1 MRGLVIILLAAMLSG
16 CVGGRWLLLSSC
28 DHIRYERTG
37 NDIEVEAQC
46 SA

>member
-16 CVGGRWLLLSSC
+16 CVGGSWLMLSSC

>member
-1 MRGLVIILLAAMLSG
+1 MRIMLVLLIAALLTG
-16 CVGGRWLLLSSC
+16 CVGGRWMLLSSC